1 MKVITVGKESI
12 YEVKKLYKQS
22 FPKNEQFP
30 FWLLLWK
37 ARKKNI
43 DFLAFYDNEEFVGFT
58 YLITQE
64 DLTYILYL
72 AVATTTRSKGYGSKI
87 LNLLKEMFVENRIM
101 LNIESPDVKSDNL
114 QQRQKRKAFYYK
126 NEFLQTCFSFKYAKE
141 VYDALGYNGNT
152 QFNEYNKLVENFT
165 GKILYQFFK
174 PRQISK

>member
-1 MKVITVGKESI
+1 MKVITVGKDTS
-12 YEVKKLYKQS
+12 YEVKKLYKQA

-30 FWLLLWK
+30 FWFLLWK

-43 DFLAFYDNEEFVGFT
+43 DFLAFYDNDEFVGFT

-72 AVATTTRSKGYGSKI
+72 AVAKTTRSKGYGSQI
-87 LNLLKEMFVENRIM
+87 LNLLKEMFVKKRIM
-101 LNIESPDVKSDNL
+101 LSIESPDVKSDNL

-126 NEFLQTCFSFKYAKE
+126 NEFMQICFSFKYANE
-141 VYDALGYNGNT
+141 VYDVLGYNGNI
-152 QFNEYNKLVENFT
+152 QFNEYNKLVENFF

-174 PRQISK
+174 ARQISK